1 MPVTGAAPRSTADP
15 TPYPVAAAHSA
26 DAPRNAAVVTPP
38 TKVEQA
44 TAPPAER
51 FAAFP
56 AAWYLFCTAEEL
68 RAGPVAKRVYDRDL
82 VAFRPAPGQVV
93 VMDAQCS
100 HLGADLAR
108 GKVVNGCLECPFH
121 SWRYAADGRCVH
133 IPDSPVV
140 PEFARQRCYPAQE
153 RHGLVFFFNGRQ
165 PLFPLPFFAGENPD
179 DFVAGRPA
187 TFIANC
193 TWYMV
198 AAHGYDTQH
207 FDTVHARRLLA
218 PPVIDCPAPYA
229 RRCSYSAEVVG
240 QTIWD
245 RLLRRFAGKTVE
257 ITITTWG
264 GTLVVMTGRFA
275 RARSDFM
282 IATQPLEDGR
292 TRCDVFV
299 FCRRSRS
306 RLARA
311 VLQPLSLAV
320 RRMFTRGYLVDEVA
334 SLGSPKYNPNTLIAV
349 DREMIDYF
357 RWVCELTRQKGA

>member
-1 MPVTGAAPRSTADP
+1 
-15 TPYPVAAAHSA
+15 VA
-26 DAPRNAAVVTPP
+26 
-38 TKVEQA
+38 
-44 TAPPAER
+44 
-51 FAAFP
+51 
-56 AAWYLFCTAEEL
+56 
-68 RAGPVAKRVYDRDL
+68 
-82 VAFRPAPGQVV
+82 
-93 VMDAQCS
+93 
-100 HLGADLAR
+100 
-108 GKVVNGCLECPFH
+108 
-121 SWRYAADGRCVH
+121 
-133 IPDSPVV
+133 
-140 PEFARQRCYPAQE
+140 E

-229 RRCSYSAEVVG
+229 RRCSYAAEVVG
-240 QTIWD
+240 HTIWD

-275 RARSDFM
+275 RARSNFM

-292 TRCDVFV
+292 TRCAVFV
-299 FCRRSRS
+299 FCRRSRNA
-306 RLARA
+306 LARA
-311 VLQPLSLAV
+311 MLQPLSLAV

-357 RWVCELTRQKGA
+357 RWISELTRQKGA